1 MLRMFR
7 ESTWLV
13 TGRTCALTP
22 ACGQAWKVLRD
33 LGQGSACTQ
42 GMEAAEAMVGCDSEN
57 DHSV

>member
-1 MLRMFR
+1 M
-7 ESTWLV
+7 

-22 ACGQAWKVLRD
+22 ACGQSGKVLRD